1 MQNIII
7 KYGYFGIFLLIA
19 IENIFPP
26 IPSEVILTFSG
37 FISKYANLD
46 IFLII
51 ISSTLGSIFGAIL
64 LYILGYYLTINK
76 IIYIAKSRIGKVLR
90 LNSDK
95 IIESI
100 QIFNNNGSKTIF
112 ICRFIPIIR
121 SLISIPAG
129 ISRYNFL
136 LFLILTFLGSLIW
149 NTIFILL
156 GNMFGENWILI
167 INIFKNYYKPI
178 ILLLFILVILHKKYK
193 KK

>member
-178 ILLLFILVILHKKYK
+178 ILLLFILVILRKKYK

>member
-121 SLISIPAG
+121 SLI
-129 ISRYNFL
+129 
-136 LFLILTFLGSLIW
+136 W